1 MKLKKVSAYHVYLNQ
16 YIYEHPHFYEIW
28 QNLLNLYIFLD
39 KDDQDDADE
48 RSVFVKNVDYSA
60 EPAELKDHFKEC
72 GEVKRVTIP
81 VDKASQQPKGYSSI
95 IKLT

>member
-1 MKLKKVSAYHVYLNQ
+1 MRRVIKLIINKNFS
-16 YIYEHPHFYEIW
+16 
-28 QNLLNLYIFLD
+28 D
-39 KDDQDDADE
+39 KEELDDADE

-81 VDKASQQPKGYSSI
+81 VDK
-95 IKLT
+95 LTN

>member
-1 MKLKKVSAYHVYLNQ
+1 MNSNP
-16 YIYEHPHFYEIW
+16 I
-28 QNLLNLYIFLD
+28 D
-39 KDDQDDADE
+39 KEDQDDADE

-81 VDKASQQPKGYSSI
+81 VDKVSQ
-95 IKLT
+95 